1 MRSGPLPWLMLSA
14 GALLLLHSAYLVA
27 ANVTHLGTL
36 LPATAGVALV
46 GLAMAGDRWQ
56 QFLHAVPWRVLAWRA
71 GLMVGALWLV
81 SLAVFFVALQKAG
94 RQTQLRVPPQAIVV
108 LGSST
113 PRGVPSP
120 TLARRLD
127 LALALAQRHPAAVVV
142 TSGGVDFR
150 ETVAEGAVMAA
161 YLRERGLAPD
171 RILVED
177 RSTSTQENLAFSR
190 QLLQAAGRD
199 GDNGEVPMLLVTSD
213 FHTLRAAAIA
223 RKTGWSQVATAGAE
237 TPLYMR
243 YNAWL
248 REYFACLSS
257 WVLREF

>member
-1 MRSGPLPWLMLSA
+1 MRSGPVPWLMLSA
-14 GALLLLHSAYLVA
+14 GALLLVHSAYLVSA
-27 ANVTHLGTL
+27 KVTHLGTL
-36 LPATAGVALV
+36 LPAALGVALV

-71 GLMVGALWLV
+71 GLVVGALWLV
-81 SLAVFFVALQKAG
+81 SLAAFFVALHTAG

-108 LGSST
+108 LGPST

-127 LALALAQRHPAAVVV
+127 LALLLAQRHPAAVVI

-161 YLRERGLAPD
+161 YLRDRGLAPD

-190 QLLQAAGRD
+190 QLLQAAGRG
-199 GDNGEVPMLLVTSD
+199 GDVPMLLVTSD